1 MIGSILVGVGSEQ
14 PYAPPRLLIP
24 ASKVWLRVEPFQI
37 TNRASGIPRR
47 QRFAMEFK
55 TPIPILGVH
64 IEGASVSAYGSLLH
78 FYPMS
83 APARN
88 DSICRLRGLT
98 MINEAD
104 IFLLAEEQI

>member
-24 ASKVWLRVEPFQI
+24 ASNVRLRVEPFQSA
-37 TNRASGIPRR
+37 NRPSGIPKR

-55 TPIPILGVH
+55 TPTPIQGVH
-64 IEGASVSAYGSLLH
+64 IEDASVSAYGFLLH

-83 APARN
+83 APVRN
-88 DSICRLRGLT
+88 NSVCRLRGPT
-98 MINEAD
+98 ITNEAD
-104 IFLLAEEQI
+104 IFLLAEEQF